1 MVWGL
6 YLQNGGNT
14 NLHSTQILKLR
25 RNLSEGLNYRTP
37 KTVRSMFA
45 ASDGVA
51 RRVGAG
57 QKEERRAQ
65 KGAERLVRG

>member
-6 YLQNGGNT
+6 YLQNGRNT
-14 NLHSTQILKLR
+14 NLHSTKILKLR
-25 RNLSEGLNYRTP
+25 RNLSEGLNYGTP
-37 KTVRSMFA
+37 KTVRIMFA